1 MFKEQLKN
9 IWYSEPLIR
18 IRAGVSYKKST
29 NDRILHEE
37 LTKLSSPKKNEEPCN
52 SIIREVEQYTGLS
65 ESTILRM
72 VEDEKS
78 IHRDWFS
85 CPRTNSDS
93 IETFY
98 NSVSY
103 FFSDL
108 LATELR
114 GHGFMGLRKMVG
126 TLQVAKQL
134 RGILG
139 NTYLDYGSGIG
150 SLSIMFGRSEFSV
163 SVADI
168 SSYLLSFV
176 KFRLSL
182 RCIPFSSYYL
192 KEADLPENTYS
203 FVTVYDVLE
212 HCYDPIKVMHN
223 IWRSMKSGGICFCY
237 VAFGLT
243 RDNPTH
249 IVPDNSCIPKIIDL
263 GFKYRNDLRDLI
275 MKNRTHFFV
284 FEKK

>member
-1 MFKEQLKN
+1 MLRKQLKK
-9 IWYSEPLIR
+9 IWYSEPLLR
-18 IRAGVSYKKST
+18 IRLGVSYKKST
-29 NDRILHEE
+29 NDRIVYEQLTRIFDTENQRDSLIKEVKQFTE
-37 LTKLSSPKKNEEPCN
+37 LSNSSI
-52 SIIREVEQYTGLS
+52 SG
-65 ESTILRM
+65 M
-72 VEDEKS
+72 VEDKGS
-78 IHRDWFS
+78 IPRAWFS
-85 CPRTNSDS
+85 SLRSNPDE

-98 NSVSY
+98 ESKSY

-108 LATELR
+108 LSSALG
-114 GHGFMGLRKMVG
+114 GHGFLGLRKMVG
-126 TLQVAKQL
+126 ALEIAQQH

-150 SLSIMFGRSEFSV
+150 SLAIMFGRSGLSV

-176 KFRLSL
+176 EFRLSL
-182 RCIPFSSYYL
+182 RSIPFSSYYL

-212 HCYDPIKVMHN
+212 HCHDPIKVMHD
-223 IWRSMKSGGICFCY
+223 IWRSMKPGGICFCY

-249 IVPDNSCIPKIIDL
+249 ILPDNSCIPKIVDL
-263 GFKYRNDLRDLI
+263 GFKYRNDLRNVI